1 MAHKPVLPPNPAH
14 VIGIDAV
21 RFLAAVLVMFF
32 HYGFWVGFKTT
43 TSAHLISQGVVSYPE
58 LFEWTR
64 FGWIGVQI
72 FFVISGFVIAY
83 SAEKATAYKFLVARV
98 VRLFPAAIICATI
111 SLVAAILVNYASYP
125 ELFVAYIKSVTL
137 WPQGPWLDDSYW
149 TLAIELFFYALVFIL
164 ISFDKFHLIAR
175 LAIGIGLI
183 SIGSNIIALLHQSAG
198 AALIPHI
205 LFKIQDSRVADLLL
219 LNHGMFFALGVFLW
233 LQLMKS
239 PAKQHIFWCCIF
251 TAAGCVQIA
260 ATVGSFA
267 AKGADMPFYVPL
279 VIWLLALGI
288 IVSSVVLNP
297 VFAKA
302 PDWLRITLRRMGL
315 MTYPLYLLHQ
325 NVGLALIGQLTKM
338 GIHPYISLGV
348 GIAFAFSA
356 SWAISVYLE
365 PHVQKAMKSVLT
377 NLADKSNLGSSRVS
391 KPTGIT

>member
-1 MAHKPVLPPNPAH
+1 MKPNPTH
-14 VIGIDAV
+14 VVGIDAV

-32 HYGFWVGFKTT
+32 HYGFWVGFNTT
-43 TSAHLISQGVVSYPE
+43 TSAHQISQGLVAYPE
-58 LFEWTR
+58 LSAWTK

-83 SAEKATAYKFLVARV
+83 SAEKATAYRFLVARV

-111 SLVAAILVNYASYP
+111 SLAAAILVNYTSYS
-125 ELFVAYIKSVTL
+125 ELFVAYIKSVAL
-137 WPQGPWLDDSYW
+137 WPQGPWIDDSYW

-164 ISFDKFHLIAR
+164 ISFDKFHLIGR
-175 LAIGIGLI
+175 LAIAIGLI
-183 SIGSNIIALLHQSAG
+183 SSGFNIIALLHQAAG
-198 AALIPHI
+198 SALIPEI

-233 LQLMKS
+233 LQLMKR
-239 PAKQHIFWCCIF
+239 PTQQQILWCCIF

-260 ATVGSFA
+260 ATVGSFE
-267 AKGADMPFYVPL
+267 AKGAGMPLFVPV
-279 VIWLLALGI
+279 VIWLLALGV
-288 IVSSVVLNP
+288 IVSSVVFNP
-297 VFAKA
+297 AFAKVPA
-302 PDWLRITLRRMGL
+302 WFSKALRRMGL

-338 GIHPYISLGV
+338 GVHPYLALGI
-348 GIAFAFSA
+348 GIGFALSA

-377 NLADKSNLGSSRVS
+377 NLGDRSSLGSSRVS
-391 KPTGIT
+391 KPSGIT